1 MFTCT
6 IVGDGIT
13 QWDGTAFDC
22 TNSNNEIL
30 LSHNNFPNGANGL
43 CNDGQITGRSLS
55 VENNC
60 YTSQLSVN
68 TSAAFNNKTIRC
80 IHNNQM
86 MIGTIVL
93 IVISGEKLDTIIA

>member
-6 IVGDGIT
+6 IAGDGII

-22 TNSNNEIL
+22 TNFNNEIL
-30 LSHNNFPNGANGL
+30 LSYNDFPEGN
-43 CNDGQITGRSLS
+43 CNDGQITGTSLS

-60 YTSQLSVN
+60 FTSQLSMN

-80 IHNNQM
+80 VHNNQNL
-86 MIGTIVL
+86 IVGTTVL
-93 IVISGEKLDTIIA
+93 IVISGEE